1 MRITSLKVYIFAS
14 SIIWKGDFVIRITN
28 KSKLQTSDS
37 MQAMLAVALA
47 VVIISATLIVGAA
60 VQFNGL
66 TLSIVSVFFQM
77 LTLGALLLISIFL
90 VRIEQK
96 GIKNK

>member
-1 MRITSLKVYIFAS
+1 M
-14 SIIWKGDFVIRITN
+14 IRITN
-28 KSKLQTSDS
+28 KSKLQSSDN
-37 MQAMLAVALA
+37 MQAMLALALA

-66 TLSIVSVFFQM
+66 TLSIVSMFFQM
-77 LTLGALLLISIFL
+77 LTLGALLLISILL